1 MARIVREIEINGKKV
16 TALFDTGSMNTYIIE
31 KFSSSQRI
39 DLERPFRVGLGGET
53 KEIKESC
60 LLKGKIEGL
69 EFSTDADIIEDLGTI
84 DGKRIDII
92 IGARTMERWEIK
104 LDPKTGELDLTGL
117 RRREFTEYYG

>member
-1 MARIVREIEINGKKV
+1 MRITRQIEVNGNDLN
-16 TALFDTGSMNTYIIE
+16 ALFDTGAINTYIVRKYASHE
-31 KFSSSQRI
+31 RI
-39 DLERPFRVGLGGET
+39 YLDRPFRVGLGGESR
-53 KEIKESC
+53 EIKETC
-60 LLKGKIEGL
+60 LLKGKIEEL

-117 RRREFTEYYG
+117 RRREFTEY